1 MAKPN
6 IDVKIRNRKEFQTT
20 LKKTWPDFT
29 RFAVAN
35 TASRVA
41 FLGMEKSE
49 NEWRRDFTLRNKF
62 LISSKPGKGALKFN
76 RAIPHHDLN
85 KIKSSWG
92 SPEKRGASSLE
103 FLEDQ
108 EEGFTQ
114 RKFTPAI
121 NARVSKNEAKKIK
134 TNLRRNAIEI
144 MSSGGFPGKNKR
156 QQMVFFMR
164 QAFLNSFAMPGS
176 KQFIYIHDNEFG
188 GFREGLYQFK
198 SRNLSGGQFPRIRA
212 IYYKRD
218 KRGQKRKATH
228 WMKNSANAFRQTEI
242 DRIYAQEFNLAFTRR
257 IKRRW

>member
-1 MAKPN
+1 MAKPGMS
-6 IDVKIRNRKEFQTT
+6 VKIRNRKEVQQTI
-20 LKKTWPDFT
+20 KQDWPDFT

-49 NEWRRDFTLRNKF
+49 DQFRRVFNLKNKF
-62 LISSKPGKGALKFN
+62 LVGSKPGKGALKFN
-76 RAIPHHDLN
+76 RAIPHHNIN
-85 KIKSSWG
+85 KITSSWG
-92 SPEKRGASSLE
+92 SPGKRGNSSLE

-108 EEGFTQ
+108 ETGFSQ
-114 RKFTPAI
+114 KIFTPST
-121 NARVSKNEAKKIK
+121 NARVSKNEKKKIK
-134 TNLRRNAIEI
+134 RNLRRNAMEI

-164 QAFLNSFAMPGS
+164 QAYLNSFAMPGS
-176 KQFIYIHDNEFG
+176 KQFIYIHDGEFG
-188 GFREGLYQFK
+188 GFREGLYQFS

-218 KRGQKRKATH
+218 KKGQVRKATN
-228 WMKNSANAFRQTEI
+228 WMKNSANAFSQAEI
-242 DRIYAQEFNLAFTRR
+242 DKIYEKEFNLAFTRE

>member
-1 MAKPN
+1 MGKPN
-6 IDVKIRNRKEFQTT
+6 FDVKIRNRKEIQRTI
-20 LKKTWPDFT
+20 KKDWPDFT

-49 NEWRRDFTLRNKF
+49 DEFRRRFTLRNKF

-76 RAIPHHDLN
+76 RAIPHHNIN
-85 KIKSSWG
+85 KIESSWG
-92 SPEKRGASSLE
+92 SPEKRGSGSLE

-212 IYYKRD
+212 IYYKQD

-228 WMKNSANAFRQTEI
+228 WMKNSANAFKQTEI
-242 DRIYAQEFNLAFTRR
+242 DRIYGKEFNLAFTRS